1 MFLDLLSQ
9 EVRDFVVVGVNGLV
23 GTWQVVEEPREGVVQ
38 LGKSQTSKGDEH
50 GNVDQV

>member
-1 MFLDLLSQ
+1 MFLALLSQ

-38 LGKSQTSKGDEH
+38 LGKSHTSKGDEH